1 MRKVTFI
8 FGLLAGVII
17 SGSMVVAMVMWE
29 KGTMTFSN
37 RNDLFGYAVIV
48 IALSMVFFGIK
59 SYRDNYQNGM
69 IKFTK
74 GLQVGLLI
82 SLVASLM
89 YVATWETY
97 YQIRPEGYTSF
108 VDHYCDR
115 QVNKMKEN
123 GASSA
128 EIDEK
133 IKEMA
138 SMKEMIKNPVLR
150 FGMGL
155 MELFPFGIIV
165 TLISAAVLRKKEILP
180 A

>member
-1 MRKVTFI
+1 MRKVTLT

-17 SGSMVVAMVMWE
+17 SGFMVVAMAMWE
-29 KGTMTFSN
+29 KGTMTFSS
-37 RNDLFGYAVIV
+37 RNDILGYAVIV

-59 SYRDNYQNGM
+59 SYRDNYQNGA

-108 VDHYCDR
+108 VDRYCDH

-123 GASSA
+123 GASPA

-138 SMKEMIKNPVLR
+138 DMKEMIKNPVLR
-150 FGMGL
+150 FGMAL

-165 TLISAAVLRKKEILP
+165 TLISAAVLRRKEFLP

>member
-17 SGSMVVAMVMWE
+17 SGFMVVAMVMWE
-29 KGTMTFSN
+29 KGTMTFN
-37 RNDLFGYAVIV
+37 YTNDLFGYAVIV
-48 IALSMVFFGIK
+48 LALSMVFFGIK
-59 SYRDNYQNGM
+59 SYRDNYRNGA

-108 VDHYCDR
+108 VDQFCDR
-115 QVNKMKEN
+115 QINKSIECVSFCRSVY
-123 GASSA
+123 AALRYESA
-128 EIDEK
+128 YK
-133 IKEMA
+133 
-138 SMKEMIKNPVLR
+138 R
-150 FGMGL
+150 FFSEPM
-155 MELFPFGIIV
+155 
-165 TLISAAVLRKKEILP
+165 
-180 A
+180 

>member
-8 FGLLAGVII
+8 FGLLAGIII
-17 SGSMVVAMVMWE
+17 SGFMVVAMVMWE
-29 KGTMTFSN
+29 KGTMTFN
-37 RNDLFGYAVIV
+37 NTNDLFGYAVIV
-48 IALSMVFFGIK
+48 LALSMVFFGIK
-59 SYRDNYQNGM
+59 SYRDNYQNGA

-97 YQIRPEGYTSF
+97 YQIRPEGYVSF
-108 VDHYCDR
+108 VDQYCDH

-138 SMKEMIKNPVLR
+138 DMKEMIKNPVLR
-150 FGMGL
+150 FGMAL